1 MVSSAPASDAHSMF
15 PDAFI
20 PLAFIPLGQVPAT
33 AARLQRTA
41 HELRARA
48 GSPSAVPSLPVT
60 LAHLEDAFDEL
71 AATMRLLAEAAAE
84 WCDGDDADGGT
95 LPPAARA
102 LSWHLRAAADALS
115 ESSKSCLA
123 SREWTRRLLDDAIP
137 EPSSGVI
144 MDMQTA
150 RRSSDGPSGRRA
162 AAGRIVC
169 GVDGSEQARR
179 AASAA
184 LRLARRLGVQLTLVH
199 VTPTRTVVP
208 VDSFPMGVD
217 PSTYPHSKEL
227 AFSEAE
233 AAFNSL
239 SSDVAVATVER
250 EVRLGQ
256 PAAVLAQVAAD
267 CDAELI
273 VVGSRGRG
281 AWRSAVLGSVSSDV
295 ARLAPCPVM
304 IVPERAAESQRAR
317 PERRYVAL

>member
-1 MVSSAPASDAHSMF
+1 MVTRVPASEDRSMF
-15 PDAFI
+15 PD
-20 PLAFIPLGQVPAT
+20 AFIPLGQVPAT
-33 AARLQRTA
+33 AARLERA
-41 HELRARA
+41 ALELREQA
-48 GSPSAVPSLPVT
+48 GSPDAVPRLPVT
-60 LAHLEDAFDEL
+60 LAHVEDTFDAL

-84 WCDGDDADGGT
+84 WCDTDQADEGT
-95 LPPAARA
+95 LPPEARA
-102 LSWHLRAAADALS
+102 LLWHLRSVGDTLIEARDGCVS
-115 ESSKSCLA
+115 
-123 SREWTRRLLDDAIP
+123 TRRSADQLLERAAPQP
-137 EPSSGVI
+137 ESGVI
-144 MDMQTA
+144 SNLSTA
-150 RRSSDGPSGRRA
+150 QPPPAR
-162 AAGRIVC
+162 RIVC
-169 GVDGSEQARR
+169 GVDGSEQARH

-184 LRLARRLGVQLTLVH
+184 LRLADRLGAQLTLVH
-199 VTPTRTVVP
+199 VTPTRSVDP
-208 VDSFPMGVD
+208 VDRFPFGVD
-217 PSTYPHSKEL
+217 PGAFGRPTEL

-233 AAFNSL
+233 AAFDSL
-239 SSDVAVATVER
+239 SSDVAAASLER